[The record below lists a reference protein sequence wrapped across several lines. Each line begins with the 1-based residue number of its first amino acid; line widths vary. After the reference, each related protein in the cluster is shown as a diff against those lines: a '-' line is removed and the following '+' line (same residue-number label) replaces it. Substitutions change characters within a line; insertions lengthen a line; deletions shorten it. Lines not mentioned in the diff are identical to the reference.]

1 MTEKTSP
8 STATS
13 TGGSISTRVRAAFS
27 ARPRG
32 PSTAFSGPPPHAS
45 HREDEGAELF
55 ISPSAKRWGSTPEG
69 REGAAQRSRAERAAL
84 RPLLGG
90 LAAASLLSGCTV
102 GPNYV
107 RPTAPVATHFK
118 EAEGWTPADPQES
131 IDKGAWWSM
140 FHDPVLDGLERR
152 IAVSN
157 QTLKEY
163 EAIYRQAHQI
173 VAEARSQYFPTVTG
187 SLGAQRSKSGAGGAS
202 TVGGGA
208 AQTTTVVSNS
218 ANPVNLYSAG
228 LDASWVPD
236 LWGKVR
242 RTVEG
247 DKASAQ
253 SAAANIANYR
263 LSLQAALAE
272 DYFELRVTDD
282 EIKLYQETVADYQ
295 KYLQLTTN
303 QYKAGTQAKS
313 AVLSAQTQLLGA
325 QATLTNFGAARAQY
339 EHAIAMLVGVTPA
352 ELTIAPASL
361 SRDVPVAPVG
371 VASTLLQRRPDI
383 AAAERTVDYANAQIG
398 IAESAFYPTL
408 TLSGSVG
415 SDASK
420 IGNLF
425 SASSSL
431 WSVGASAA
439 DTLLDFG
446 QRRAEVRAARAVYD
460 QDVAAYRQTVL
471 TAFQNVEDEI
481 AALRVYEQQETEEL
495 AYEKAA
501 REAVQLDLNEYK
513 AGVVDY
519 TTVISAQTSA
529 LSASQSVLTVLEQ
542 RLLASVL
549 LVEYVGGGWTPADL
563 PKS

>member
-1 MTEKTSP
+1 VI
-8 STATS
+8 TA
-13 TGGSISTRVRAAFS
+13 V
-27 ARPRG
+27 
-32 PSTAFSGPPPHAS
+32 
-45 HREDEGAELF
+45 
-55 ISPSAKRWGSTPEG
+55 
-69 REGAAQRSRAERAAL
+69 AL
-84 RPLLGG
+84 T
-90 LAAASLLSGCTV
+90 GCTV
-102 GPNYV
+102 GPNYE
-107 RPTAPVATHFK
+107 RPTAPTATHFK

-140 FHDPVLDGLERR
+140 FNDPVLDGLERR

-173 VAEARSQYFPTVTG
+173 VAEARSGYFPTVSG
-187 SLGAQRSKSGAGGAS
+187 SLGAQRSKSATGSTSTVGGAS
-202 TVGGGA
+202 T
-208 AQTTTVVSNS
+208 TTTSATVVTNNSNT
-218 ANPVNLYSAG
+218 PTNLYSAG
-228 LDASWVPD
+228 LDASWAPD

-253 SAAANIANYR
+253 SAAANIANYK
-263 LSLQAALAE
+263 LSLQATLAE
-272 DYFELRVTDD
+272 DYFELRVTDE

-295 KYLQLTTN
+295 KYLQLTIN
-303 QYKAGTQAKS
+303 QYNAGSQAKS
-313 AVLSAQTQLLGA
+313 AVVSAQTQLLSA
-325 QATLTNFGAARAQY
+325 QAALVNFGASRAQY
-339 EHAIAMLVGVTPA
+339 EHAIAMLVGVTPDQ
-352 ELTIAPASL
+352 LTITPATL
-361 SRDVPVAPVG
+361 SRDVPTAPIG

-383 AAAERTVDYANAQIG
+383 AAAERTVNYANAQIG

-415 SDASK
+415 SDATTIS
-420 IGNLF
+420 NLF
-425 SASSSL
+425 SASSTL

-439 DTLLDFG
+439 DTLVDFG
-446 QRRAEVRAARAVYD
+446 LRRAEVRAARAVYD
-460 QDVAAYRQTVL
+460 EDVATYRQTVL

-481 AALRVYEQQETEEL
+481 AALRVYEKQEAVEL
-495 AYEKAA
+495 EYEKAA
-501 REAVQLDLNEYK
+501 KEAVRLDLNEYK

-519 TTVISAQTSA
+519 TTVITAQTSA
-529 LSASQSVLTVLEQ
+529 LSASQNVLTVLES

>member
-1 MTEKTSP
+1 VALTSLIAI
-8 STATS
+8 T
-13 TGGSISTRVRAAFS
+13 V
-27 ARPRG
+27 
-32 PSTAFSGPPPHAS
+32 
-45 HREDEGAELF
+45 
-55 ISPSAKRWGSTPEG
+55 
-69 REGAAQRSRAERAAL
+69 
-84 RPLLGG
+84 
-90 LAAASLLSGCTV
+90 LSGCMV
-102 GPNYV
+102 GPNYE
-107 RPTAPVATHFK
+107 RPTAPIATHFK
-118 EAEGWTPADPQES
+118 EAQGWTPADPQES
-131 IDKGAWWSM
+131 LDKGAWWSM
-140 FHDPVLDGLERR
+140 FNDPVLDGLERR
-152 IAVSN
+152 VAVSN

-163 EAIYRQAHQI
+163 EAIYREAHQI
-173 VAEARSQYFPTVTG
+173 VAEARSQFFPTVSG
-187 SLGAQRSKSGAGGAS
+187 SLGAQRSKSSTGATSSGGGSSITTTGGTSTTTTAGTTSGS
-202 TVGGGA
+202 TVVTDSRG
-208 AQTTTVVSNS
+208 
-218 ANPVNLYSAG
+218 PVNLYSAT

-253 SAAANIANYR
+253 SAAANIANYK
-263 LSLQAALAE
+263 LSLQATLAE

-325 QATLTNFGAARAQY
+325 QATLAQFGASRAQY
-339 EHAIAMLVGVTPA
+339 EHAIAVLVGVTPA
-352 ELTIAPASL
+352 ELTIAQAPL

-383 AAAERTVDYANAQIG
+383 AAAERTVAYANAQIG
-398 IAESAFYPTL
+398 VAEAAFYPTL
-408 TLSGSVG
+408 TLSGSG
-415 SDASK
+415 GYDASTV
-420 IGNLF
+420 GALF
-425 SASSSL
+425 NASSSL

-446 QRRAEVRAARAVYD
+446 LRRAEVRAARAVYD
-460 QDVAAYRQTVL
+460 EDVAAYRQTVL

-481 AALRVYEQQETEEL
+481 AALRVYERQEALEL
-495 AYEKAA
+495 EYEKAA
-501 REAVQLDLNEYK
+501 REAVRLDLNEYK

-519 TTVISAQTSA
+519 TTVITAQTAA

-563 PKS
+563 PRS

>member
-13 TGGSISTRVRAAFS
+13 TGGSISTKVRAAFS

-69 REGAAQRSRAERAAL
+69 REGAARRSRAERAAL

-90 LAAASLLSGCTV
+90 LAAASLLCGCTV

>member
-1 MTEKTSP
+1 M
-8 STATS
+8 
-13 TGGSISTRVRAAFS
+13 
-27 ARPRG
+27 
-32 PSTAFSGPPPHAS
+32 
-45 HREDEGAELF
+45 
-55 ISPSAKRWGSTPEG
+55 
-69 REGAAQRSRAERAAL
+69 
-84 RPLLGG
+84 LGG
-90 LAAASLLSGCTV
+90 LAAASLLSGCVV

-107 RPTAPVATHFK
+107 RPTAPTATHFK

-140 FHDPVLDGLERR
+140 FNDPVLDGLERR

-173 VAEARSQYFPTVTG
+173 VAEARSQYFPTVSG
-187 SLGAQRSKSGAGGAS
+187 SLSAQRSKSATGASSTIGGTSTTIGGGTSTTTTGGTSTTGTAGGA
-202 TVGGGA
+202 
-208 AQTTTVVSNS
+208 TVVTNSNS
-218 ANPVNLYSAG
+218 PTNLYTAG

-253 SAAANIANYR
+253 SAAANIANYK
-263 LSLQAALAE
+263 LSLQATLAE

-295 KYLQLTTN
+295 KYLTLTTN
-303 QYKAGTQAKS
+303 QYKAGTQAK
-313 AVLSAQTQLLGA
+313 AALISAQTQLLGA
-325 QATLTNFGAARAQY
+325 QATLASFGASRAQY
-339 EHAIAMLVGVTPA
+339 EHAIATLVGVTPDQ
-352 ELTIAPASL
+352 LTIAPATL
-361 SRDVPVAPVG
+361 SRNVPVAPIG

-415 SDASK
+415 TDATQ

-425 SASSSL
+425 SASSTL

-446 QRRAEVRAARAVYD
+446 LRRAEVRAARAVYD
-460 QDVAAYRQTVL
+460 EDVATYRQTVL

-481 AALRVYEQQETEEL
+481 AALRVYEQQEAVEL
-495 AYEKAA
+495 EYEKAA
-501 REAVQLDLNEYK
+501 KEAVQLDLNEYK
-513 AGVVDY
+513 AGIIDY
-519 TTVISAQTSA
+519 TTVITAQTA
-529 LSASQSVLTVLEQ
+529 QLSASQNVLTVLEQ

>member
-1 MTEKTSP
+1 MTESTLLPYSRPPSVTSP
-8 STATS
+8 PLRS
-13 TGGSISTRVRAAFS
+13 GGGG
-27 ARPRG
+27 PREAWWRG
-32 PSTAFSGPPPHAS
+32 RGRCTPPP
-45 HREDEGAELF
+45 
-55 ISPSAKRWGSTPEG
+55 SAAPPPPPLRRGGEEAPLT
-69 REGAAQRSRAERAAL
+69 RACLAGL
-84 RPLLGG
+84 
-90 LAAASLLSGCTV
+90 LAATVLSGCTV
-102 GPNYV
+102 GPNYE
-107 RPTAPVATHFK
+107 RPTAPVATQFK

-140 FHDPVLDGLERR
+140 FNDPVLDGLERR

-173 VAEARSQYFPTVTG
+173 VAEARSQYFPTVSG
-187 SLGAQRSKSGAGGAS
+187 SLGAQRSKSATGAS
-202 TVGGGA
+202 NSVGGPSS
-208 AQTTTVVSNS
+208 TTTGGTVVTSSN
-218 ANPVNLYSAG
+218 NPVNLYSAA

-253 SAAANIANYR
+253 SAAANIANYK

-272 DYFELRVTDD
+272 DYFELRVTDE

-295 KYLQLTTN
+295 KSLQLTTN
-303 QYKAGTQAKS
+303 QYKAGTQAKA
-313 AVLSAQTQLLGA
+313 AVVSAQTQLLGA
-325 QATLTNFGAARAQY
+325 EATLANFGASRAQY
-339 EHAIAMLVGVTPA
+339 EHAIAMLVGTTPS
-352 ELTIAPASL
+352 ELTIAPSAL

-383 AAAERTVDYANAQIG
+383 AAAERTVAYANAQIG
-398 IAESAFYPTL
+398 VAEAAFYPTL

-415 SDASK
+415 SDATT
-420 IGNLF
+420 IGKLF

-431 WSVGASAA
+431 WSVGGSAA

-446 QRRAEVRAARAVYD
+446 LRRAQVRAARAVYD
-460 QDVAAYRQTVL
+460 EDVAAYRQTVL

-481 AALRVYEQQETEEL
+481 AALRVYEKQEAVEL
-495 AYEKAA
+495 EYEKAA
-501 REAVQLDLNEYK
+501 REAVRLNLNEYK

-519 TTVISAQTSA
+519 TTVITAQTAA

>member
-1 MTEKTSP
+1 MA
-8 STATS
+8 AT
-13 TGGSISTRVRAAFS
+13 VLS
-27 ARPRG
+27 A
-32 PSTAFSGPPPHAS
+32 
-45 HREDEGAELF
+45 
-55 ISPSAKRWGSTPEG
+55 
-69 REGAAQRSRAERAAL
+69 
-84 RPLLGG
+84 
-90 LAAASLLSGCTV
+90 CTV
-102 GPNYV
+102 GPNYE

-140 FHDPVLDGLERR
+140 FNDPVLDGLERR

-173 VAEARSQYFPTVTG
+173 VAEARSQYFPTVSG
-187 SLGAQRSKSGAGGAS
+187 SFDAQRSKSATGFSSTAGGAS
-202 TVGGGA
+202 TTTSGG
-208 AQTTTVVSNS
+208 S
-218 ANPVNLYSAG
+218 PVNLYSAA

-253 SAAANIANYR
+253 SAAANIANYK
-263 LSLQAALAE
+263 LSLQATLAE
-272 DYFELRVTDD
+272 DYFELRVADE
-282 EIKLYQETVADYQ
+282 EIKLYQETVADDQ
-295 KYLQLTTN
+295 KYLQLTIN
-303 QYKAGTQAKS
+303 QYNAGTQAKS
-313 AVLSAQTQLLGA
+313 AVVSAQTQLLSA
-325 QATLTNFGAARAQY
+325 EATLANFGANRAQY

-352 ELTIAPASL
+352 ELTIAPAAL
-361 SRDVPVAPVG
+361 TRDVPVAPVG

-383 AAAERTVDYANAQIG
+383 AAAERTVAYANAQIG
-398 IAESAFYPTL
+398 VAEAAFYPTL

-415 SDASK
+415 SDATT

-425 SASSSL
+425 SAPSTL

-446 QRRAEVRAARAVYD
+446 LRRAEVRAARAVYD
-460 QDVAAYRQTVL
+460 EDVAAYRQTVL

-481 AALRVYEQQETEEL
+481 AALRVYEKQEALEL
-495 AYEKAA
+495 EYEKAA
-501 REAVQLDLNEYK
+501 KEAVRLDLNEYK

-519 TTVISAQTSA
+519 TTVITAQTAA
-529 LSASQSVLTVLEQ
+529 LSASQNVLTVLEQ

>member
-1 MTEKTSP
+1 
-8 STATS
+8 
-13 TGGSISTRVRAAFS
+13 
-27 ARPRG
+27 
-32 PSTAFSGPPPHAS
+32 
-45 HREDEGAELF
+45 
-55 ISPSAKRWGSTPEG
+55 
-69 REGAAQRSRAERAAL
+69 
-84 RPLLGG
+84 
-90 LAAASLLSGCTV
+90 LSGCTV

-107 RPTAPVATHFK
+107 RPTAPIATHFK

-140 FHDPVLDGLERR
+140 FNDPVLDGLEQR

-157 QTLKEY
+157 QTLKQY

-173 VAEARSQYFPTVTG
+173 VAEARSQYFPTVSG
-187 SLGAQRSKSGAGGAS
+187 SLGAQRSKSATGSSS
-202 TVGGGA
+202 TVGASSTTTTGGGSTTTTGGSTTTTGGA
-208 AQTTTVVSNS
+208 TVVTSGD
-218 ANPVNLYSAG
+218 NPVNLYSAA
-228 LDASWVPD
+228 LDASWAPD

-253 SAAANIANYR
+253 SAAANIANYK
-263 LSLQAALAE
+263 LSLQATLAE

-303 QYKAGTQAKS
+303 QYKAGTQAKA
-313 AVLSAQTQLLGA
+313 AVLAAQTQLLGA
-325 QATLTNFGAARAQY
+325 QATLANFGASRAQY
-339 EHAIAMLVGVTPA
+339 EHAIAMLVGVTPS
-352 ELTIAPASL
+352 ELTIAPATL

-398 IAESAFYPTL
+398 VAESAFYPTL

-415 SDASK
+415 SDATT

-425 SASSSL
+425 NASSSL

-446 QRRAEVRAARAVYD
+446 LRRAEVRAARAVYD
-460 QDVAAYRQTVL
+460 EDVAAYRQTVL

-481 AALRVYEQQETEEL
+481 AALRVYERQEAIEL
-495 AYEKAA
+495 EYEKTA
-501 REAVQLDLNEYK
+501 REAVRLDLNEYK

-519 TTVISAQTSA
+519 TTVITAQTAA

-549 LVEYVGGGWTPADL
+549 LVESVGGGWTPADL

>member
-1 MTEKTSP
+1 
-8 STATS
+8 
-13 TGGSISTRVRAAFS
+13 
-27 ARPRG
+27 
-32 PSTAFSGPPPHAS
+32 
-45 HREDEGAELF
+45 
-55 ISPSAKRWGSTPEG
+55 
-69 REGAAQRSRAERAAL
+69 
-84 RPLLGG
+84 LLGG
-90 LAAASLLSGCTV
+90 LAAASLLCGCTV

>member
-1 MTEKTSP
+1 MTEPSIPPSVCQKACRPSPPLRSGGGGPRVAWWRGRQRRAGITS
-8 STATS
+8 
-13 TGGSISTRVRAAFS
+13 F
-27 ARPRG
+27 
-32 PSTAFSGPPPHAS
+32 
-45 HREDEGAELF
+45 L
-55 ISPSAKRWGSTPEG
+55 
-69 REGAAQRSRAERAAL
+69 
-84 RPLLGG
+84 
-90 LAAASLLSGCTV
+90 AASLLSGCVV

-107 RPTAPVATHFK
+107 RPTAPTAPHFK

-140 FHDPVLDGLERR
+140 FNDPVLDGLERR

-163 EAIYRQAHQI
+163 EAIYRQARQI
-173 VAEARSQYFPTVTG
+173 VAEARSAYFPTVSG
-187 SLGAQRSKSGAGGAS
+187 SLGVDRSKSATGSTGALSGSSTTTTGGAS
-202 TVGGGA
+202 T
-208 AQTTTVVSNS
+208 TTTTGSTVVTTG
-218 ANPVNLYSAG
+218 ANPVNLYSAA

-253 SAAANIANYR
+253 SAAANIANYK
-263 LSLQAALAE
+263 LSLQATLAE

-295 KYLQLTTN
+295 KYLTLTTN
-303 QYKAGTQAKS
+303 QYKAGTQAKA
-313 AVLSAQTQLLGA
+313 AVVSAQTQLLSA
-325 QATLTNFGAARAQY
+325 QATLANFGASRAQY

-383 AAAERTVDYANAQIG
+383 AAAERTVAYANAQIG
-398 IAESAFYPTL
+398 VAESAFYPNL

-415 SDASK
+415 SDATT
-420 IGNLF
+420 IGHLF
-425 SASSSL
+425 NASSSL

-446 QRRAEVRAARAVYD
+446 LRRAEVRAARAVYD
-460 QDVAAYRQTVL
+460 EDVAAYRQTVL

-481 AALRVYEQQETEEL
+481 AALRVYEQQEAIEL
-495 AYEKAA
+495 EYEKAA
-501 REAVQLDLNEYK
+501 KEAVRLDLNEYK

-519 TTVISAQTSA
+519 TTVITAETAQ

-563 PKS
+563 PKG

>member
-1 MTEKTSP
+1 MTENSLHPSLTCRPSP
-8 STATS
+8 PLRS
-13 TGGSISTRVRAAFS
+13 GGGG
-27 ARPRG
+27 PRNAWWRGLG
-32 PSTAFSGPPPHAS
+32 PRTPPPSAAPPPPPLRRGGEERSLLKAS
-45 HREDEGAELF
+45 LTG
-55 ISPSAKRWGSTPEG
+55 I
-69 REGAAQRSRAERAAL
+69 
-84 RPLLGG
+84 
-90 LAAASLLSGCTV
+90 AAASLLSGCTV

-107 RPTAPVATHFK
+107 RPTAPIATHFK

-140 FHDPVLDGLERR
+140 FKDPVLDGLERR

-173 VAEARSQYFPTVTG
+173 VAEARSQYFPTVSG
-187 SLGAQRSKSGAGGAS
+187 SLGAQRSKSATGSSTTVGSSTATATNNS
-202 TVGGGA
+202 TV
-208 AQTTTVVSNS
+208 V
-218 ANPVNLYSAG
+218 ANTNNNPTNLYSAA

-253 SAAANIANYR
+253 SAAANIANYK
-263 LSLQAALAE
+263 LSLQATLAE
-272 DYFELRVTDD
+272 DYFQLRVTDD
-282 EIKLYQETVADYQ
+282 EIELYRETVADYQ
-295 KYLQLTTN
+295 KYLTLTIN
-303 QYKAGTQAKS
+303 QYNAGTQAKA
-313 AVLSAQTQLLGA
+313 AVLSAQTQLLSA
-325 QATLTNFGAARAQY
+325 QATLANFGASRAQY
-339 EHAIAMLVGVTPA
+339 EHAIAMLVGVTPDQ
-352 ELTIAPASL
+352 LTIAPATL
-361 SRDVPVAPVG
+361 SRDVPVAPIG

-415 SDASK
+415 SDATT

-460 QDVAAYRQTVL
+460 QDVATYRQTVL

-481 AALRVYEQQETEEL
+481 AALRVYEQQEAVEL
-495 AYEKAA
+495 EYEKAA
-501 REAVQLDLNEYK
+501 KEAVQLDLNEYK
-513 AGVVDY
+513 AGIVDY
-519 TTVISAQTSA
+519 TTVITAQTA
-529 LSASQSVLTVLEQ
+529 QLSASQNVLTVLES

>member
-1 MTEKTSP
+1 L
-8 STATS
+8 
-13 TGGSISTRVRAAFS
+13 I
-27 ARPRG
+27 
-32 PSTAFSGPPPHAS
+32 
-45 HREDEGAELF
+45 
-55 ISPSAKRWGSTPEG
+55 
-69 REGAAQRSRAERAAL
+69 
-84 RPLLGG
+84 
-90 LAAASLLSGCTV
+90 ASLMAATALSGCTV
-102 GPNYV
+102 GPDYV
-107 RPTAPVATHFK
+107 RPTAPTATHFK
-118 EAEGWTPADPQES
+118 EADGWTPADPQES

-140 FHDPVLDGLERR
+140 FHDPVLDGLEQR

-173 VAEARSQYFPTVTG
+173 VAEAQSQYFPTVTG
-187 SLGAQRSKSGAGGAS
+187 NLGAQRSKGAS
-202 TVGGGA
+202 DSSSTIGSGSTA
-208 AQTTTVVSNS
+208 TTPIVNTN
-218 ANPVNLYSAG
+218 NTPVNLYSAG

-253 SAAANIANYR
+253 SAAANIANYK
-263 LSLQAALAE
+263 LSLQATLAE
-272 DYFELRVTDD
+272 DYFQLRVTDE

-295 KYLQLTTN
+295 KYLTLTIN

-313 AVLSAQTQLLGA
+313 AVVSAQTELLSA
-325 QATLTNFGAARAQY
+325 EATLANFGAGRAQY

-361 SRDVPVAPVG
+361 SRDVPVAPTG

-415 SDASK
+415 TDAST
-420 IGNLF
+420 IGKLF
-425 SASSSL
+425 SASSTL

-439 DTLLDFG
+439 DTLIDFG

-460 QDVAAYRQTVL
+460 EDVAAYRQTVL

-481 AALRVYEQQETEEL
+481 AALRVYEKQEAAEL
-495 AYEKAA
+495 EYEKAA
-501 REAVQLDLNEYK
+501 KEAVQLDLNEYK

-519 TTVISAQTSA
+519 TTVISAEAAA
-529 LSASQSVLTVLEQ
+529 LSASQNVLTVLES

>member
-1 MTEKTSP
+1 M
-8 STATS
+8 
-13 TGGSISTRVRAAFS
+13 
-27 ARPRG
+27 
-32 PSTAFSGPPPHAS
+32 PPPSAAPPPPPLRRGGEERSLLKAS
-45 HREDEGAELF
+45 LTG
-55 ISPSAKRWGSTPEG
+55 I
-69 REGAAQRSRAERAAL
+69 
-84 RPLLGG
+84 
-90 LAAASLLSGCTV
+90 AAASLLSGCTV

-107 RPTAPVATHFK
+107 RPTAPIATHFK

-140 FHDPVLDGLERR
+140 FKDPVLDGLERR

-173 VAEARSQYFPTVTG
+173 VAEARSQYFPTVSG
-187 SLGAQRSKSGAGGAS
+187 SLGAQRSKSATGSSTTVGSSTATATNNS
-202 TVGGGA
+202 TV
-208 AQTTTVVSNS
+208 V
-218 ANPVNLYSAG
+218 ANTNNNPTNLYSAA

-253 SAAANIANYR
+253 SAAANIANYK
-263 LSLQAALAE
+263 LSLQATLAE
-272 DYFELRVTDD
+272 DYFQLRVTDD
-282 EIKLYQETVADYQ
+282 EIELYRETVADYQ
-295 KYLQLTTN
+295 KYLTLTIN
-303 QYKAGTQAKS
+303 QYNAGTQAKA
-313 AVLSAQTQLLGA
+313 AVLSAQTQLLSA
-325 QATLTNFGAARAQY
+325 QATLANFGASRAQY
-339 EHAIAMLVGVTPA
+339 EHAIAMLVGVTPDQ
-352 ELTIAPASL
+352 LTIAPATL
-361 SRDVPVAPVG
+361 SRDVPVAPIG

-415 SDASK
+415 SDATT

-460 QDVAAYRQTVL
+460 QDVATYRQTVL

-481 AALRVYEQQETEEL
+481 AALRVYEQQEAVEL
-495 AYEKAA
+495 EYEKAA
-501 REAVQLDLNEYK
+501 KEAVQLDLNEYK
-513 AGVVDY
+513 AGIVDY
-519 TTVISAQTSA
+519 TTVITAQTA
-529 LSASQSVLTVLEQ
+529 QLSASQNVLTVLES

>member
-1 MTEKTSP
+1 
-8 STATS
+8 
-13 TGGSISTRVRAAFS
+13 
-27 ARPRG
+27 
-32 PSTAFSGPPPHAS
+32 
-45 HREDEGAELF
+45 
-55 ISPSAKRWGSTPEG
+55 
-69 REGAAQRSRAERAAL
+69 
-84 RPLLGG
+84 
-90 LAAASLLSGCTV
+90 LSGCVV

-107 RPTAPVATHFK
+107 RPTAPTATHFK

-140 FHDPVLDGLERR
+140 FNDPVLDGLERR

-173 VAEARSQYFPTVTG
+173 VAEARSQYFPTVSG
-187 SLGAQRSKSGAGGAS
+187 SLGAQRSKSATGSSSTIGGTSTTTTGGGAS
-202 TVGGGA
+202 TTTTGGGG
-208 AQTTTVVSNS
+208 VVTSSNS
-218 ANPVNLYSAG
+218 PTNLYSAG

-236 LWGKVR
+236 LWGKVA

-247 DKASAQ
+247 DKAGAQ
-253 SAAANIANYR
+253 SAAANIANYK
-263 LSLQAALAE
+263 LSLQATLAE

-295 KYLQLTTN
+295 KYLTLTTN
-303 QYKAGTQAKS
+303 QYKAGTQAK
-313 AVLSAQTQLLGA
+313 AALLSAQTQLLGA
-325 QATLTNFGAARAQY
+325 QATLASFGANRAQY
-339 EHAIAMLVGVTPA
+339 EHAIAVLVGVTPDQ
-352 ELTIAPASL
+352 LTIAPATL
-361 SRDVPVAPVG
+361 SRDVPVAPIG

-398 IAESAFYPTL
+398 IAESAFYPSL

-415 SDASK
+415 SDATK
-420 IGNLF
+420 IGDLF
-425 SASSSL
+425 SASSTL

-446 QRRAEVRAARAVYD
+446 LRRAEVRAARAVYD
-460 QDVAAYRQTVL
+460 EDVAAYRQTVL

-481 AALRVYEQQETEEL
+481 AALRVYEQQEAVEL
-495 AYEKAA
+495 EYEKAA
-501 REAVQLDLNEYK
+501 KEAVQLNLNEYK
-513 AGVVDY
+513 AGIVDY
-519 TTVISAQTSA
+519 TTVITAQTA
-529 LSASQSVLTVLEQ
+529 QLSASQNVLTVLES

>member
-1 MTEKTSP
+1 MIVSLA
-8 STATS
+8 TAT
-13 TGGSISTRVRAAFS
+13 V
-27 ARPRG
+27 
-32 PSTAFSGPPPHAS
+32 
-45 HREDEGAELF
+45 
-55 ISPSAKRWGSTPEG
+55 
-69 REGAAQRSRAERAAL
+69 
-84 RPLLGG
+84 
-90 LAAASLLSGCTV
+90 LSGCTV

-107 RPTAPVATHFK
+107 RPTAPTAPHFK

-140 FHDPVLDGLERR
+140 FNDPVLDGLERR

-163 EAIYRQAHQI
+163 EAIYRQARQI
-173 VAEARSQYFPTVTG
+173 VAEARSGYFPTVSG
-187 SLGAQRSKSGAGGAS
+187 SLGAQRSKSASGSANGIGGSSTTTTGGAS
-202 TVGGGA
+202 T
-208 AQTTTVVSNS
+208 TTTTGSTVVTTSNG
-218 ANPVNLYSAG
+218 PVNLYSAS
-228 LDASWVPD
+228 LEASWVPD

-253 SAAANIANYR
+253 SAAANIANYK
-263 LSLQAALAE
+263 LSLQATLAE

-295 KYLQLTTN
+295 KYLTLTTN
-303 QYKAGTQAKS
+303 QYKAGTQAKA
-313 AVLSAQTQLLGA
+313 AVVSAQTQLLSA
-325 QATLTNFGAARAQY
+325 QATLANFGASRAQY

-383 AAAERTVDYANAQIG
+383 AAAERTVAYANAQIG
-398 IAESAFYPTL
+398 VAESAFYPNL

-415 SDASK
+415 SDATT
-420 IGNLF
+420 IGHLF
-425 SASSSL
+425 NASSSL

-446 QRRAEVRAARAVYD
+446 LRRAEVRAARAVYD
-460 QDVAAYRQTVL
+460 EDVAAYRQTVL

-481 AALRVYEQQETEEL
+481 AALRVYEQQEAIEL
-495 AYEKAA
+495 EYEKAA
-501 REAVQLDLNEYK
+501 KEAVRLDLNEYK

-519 TTVISAQTSA
+519 TTVITAETAQ

-563 PKS
+563 PKG

>member
-1 MTEKTSP
+1 
-8 STATS
+8 
-13 TGGSISTRVRAAFS
+13 
-27 ARPRG
+27 
-32 PSTAFSGPPPHAS
+32 
-45 HREDEGAELF
+45 
-55 ISPSAKRWGSTPEG
+55 
-69 REGAAQRSRAERAAL
+69 
-84 RPLLGG
+84 
-90 LAAASLLSGCTV
+90 
-102 GPNYV
+102 V
-107 RPTAPVATHFK
+107 RPTAPTATHFK

-140 FHDPVLDGLERR
+140 FKDPVLDGLERR

-173 VAEARSQYFPTVTG
+173 VAEARSQYFPTVSG
-187 SLGAQRSKSGAGGAS
+187 SLGAQRSKSASGSSSTTIGGSSATTTSS
-202 TVGGGA
+202 TVVTNGD
-208 AQTTTVVSNS
+208 T
-218 ANPVNLYSAG
+218 PVNLYSAG

-253 SAAANIANYR
+253 SAAANIANYK
-263 LSLQAALAE
+263 LSLQASLAE

-282 EIKLYQETVADYQ
+282 EIKLYQETVADDQ
-295 KYLQLTTN
+295 KYLTLTIN
-303 QYKAGTQAKS
+303 QYNAGTQAKS
-313 AVLSAQTQLLGA
+313 AVLSAQTQLLSA
-325 QATLTNFGAARAQY
+325 QAALVNFGASRAQY

-352 ELTIAPASL
+352 ELTIAPATL
-361 SRDVPVAPVG
+361 SRDVPVAPIG
-371 VASTLLQRRPDI
+371 IASTLLQRRPDI

-398 IAESAFYPTL
+398 VAESAFYPTL

-415 SDASK
+415 TDATT
-420 IGNLF
+420 IGALF

-446 QRRAEVRAARAVYD
+446 LRRAEVRAARAVYD
-460 QDVAAYRQTVL
+460 EDVASYRQTVL

-481 AALRVYEQQETEEL
+481 AALRVYEKQEAAEL
-495 AYEKAA
+495 EYEKAA
-501 REAVQLDLNEYK
+501 KEAVQLDLNEYK
-513 AGVVDY
+513 AGIVDY
-519 TTVISAQTSA
+519 TTVITAQTA
-529 LSASQSVLTVLEQ
+529 QLSASQNVLTVLEQ

>member
-1 MTEKTSP
+1 MYRHNLVATLTGILA
-8 STATS
+8 TAT
-13 TGGSISTRVRAAFS
+13 V
-27 ARPRG
+27 
-32 PSTAFSGPPPHAS
+32 
-45 HREDEGAELF
+45 
-55 ISPSAKRWGSTPEG
+55 
-69 REGAAQRSRAERAAL
+69 
-84 RPLLGG
+84 
-90 LAAASLLSGCTV
+90 LSGCTV
-102 GPNYV
+102 GPNYE
-107 RPTAPVATHFK
+107 RPTAPIATHFK

-140 FHDPVLDGLERR
+140 FNDPVLDGLERR

-173 VAEARSQYFPTVTG
+173 VAEARSQYFPTVSG
-187 SLGAQRSKSGAGGAS
+187 SLGAQRSKSATGSSS
-202 TVGGGA
+202 TVGGSSTTTTSGGSTTTTSGA
-208 AQTTTVVSNS
+208 TVVSNS
-218 ANPVNLYSAG
+218 NNPVNLYSG
-228 LDASWVPD
+228 SLDASWVPD

-253 SAAANIANYR
+253 SAAANIANYK
-263 LSLQAALAE
+263 LSLQATLAE

-313 AVLSAQTQLLGA
+313 ALLSARTQLLSA
-325 QATLTNFGAARAQY
+325 QATLANFGASRAQY

-352 ELTIAPASL
+352 DLTIAPAPL

-398 IAESAFYPTL
+398 VAESAFYPTL

-415 SDASK
+415 SDATK

-446 QRRAEVRAARAVYD
+446 LRRAEVRAARATYD

-481 AALRVYEQQETEEL
+481 AALRVYEQQEAIEL
-495 AYEKAA
+495 EYEKAA
-501 REAVQLDLNEYK
+501 REAVRLDLNEYK

-519 TTVISAQTSA
+519 TTVITAQTAA
-529 LSASQSVLTVLEQ
+529 LSASQSVLTVLES
-542 RLLASVL
+542 RLIASVL

>member
-1 MTEKTSP
+1 
-8 STATS
+8 
-13 TGGSISTRVRAAFS
+13 
-27 ARPRG
+27 
-32 PSTAFSGPPPHAS
+32 
-45 HREDEGAELF
+45 
-55 ISPSAKRWGSTPEG
+55 
-69 REGAAQRSRAERAAL
+69 
-84 RPLLGG
+84 LLGG
-90 LAAASLLSGCTV
+90 LAAATALASCTV
-102 GPNYV
+102 GPDYV
-107 RPTAPVATHFK
+107 RPTAPTATHFK
-118 EAEGWTPADPQES
+118 EAEGWAPADPQES

-140 FHDPVLDGLERR
+140 FNDPALDGLEQR

-173 VAEARSQYFPTVTG
+173 VAEARSGYFPTVSG
-187 SLGAQRSKSGAGGAS
+187 SLGAQRSKSASGGSS
-202 TVGGGA
+202 TFSGSS
-208 AQTTTVVSNS
+208 TTTTGATVATNT
-218 ANPVNLYSAG
+218 NTPTNLYSAA

-253 SAAANIANYR
+253 GAAANIANYK
-263 LSLQAALAE
+263 LSLQASLAE
-272 DYFELRVTDD
+272 AYFELRVTDE

-295 KYLQLTTN
+295 KSLQLATN
-303 QYKAGTQAKS
+303 QYNAGTQAKS
-313 AVLSAQTQLLGA
+313 AVVAAQTQLLGA
-325 QATLTNFGAARAQY
+325 EATLANFGASRAQY
-339 EHAIAMLVGVTPA
+339 EHAIATLVGVTPA
-352 ELTIAPASL
+352 ELTIAPATL

-383 AAAERTVDYANAQIG
+383 AAAERTVAYANAQIG
-398 IAESAFYPTL
+398 VAESAFYPTL

-415 SDASK
+415 SDATT
-420 IGNLF
+420 IGKVF
-425 SASSSL
+425 SASTSL

-446 QRRAEVRAARAVYD
+446 LRRAEVRAARAVYD

-481 AALRVYEQQETEEL
+481 AALRVYEKQEALEL
-495 AYEKAA
+495 EYEKAA
-501 REAVQLDLNEYK
+501 REAVRLDLNEYK
-513 AGVVDY
+513 AGVIDY
-519 TTVISAQTSA
+519 TTVITAQTAA
-529 LSASQSVLTVLEQ
+529 LSASQNVLTVLES